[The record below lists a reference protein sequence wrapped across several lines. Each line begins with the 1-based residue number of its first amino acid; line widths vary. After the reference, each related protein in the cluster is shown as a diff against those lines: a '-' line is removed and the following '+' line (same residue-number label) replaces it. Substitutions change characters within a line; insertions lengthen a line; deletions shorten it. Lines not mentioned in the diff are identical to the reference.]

1 MIHRFQFQ
9 TTSCAV
15 QLGNALTWLK
25 NRKTQ
30 LLDLTATQSEAIHCI
45 LKRSEV
51 KDVTAADLM
60 EALQLS
66 QSTVA
71 GVIRR
76 LEEKGLIARCAA
88 QEDARVNILRPTK
101 KGRELEQQLKQ
112 SAVETEAILLH
123 GMTPQEQAEFCR
135 LLQKALAN
143 VNAERIREGCRDER

>member
-9 TTSCAV
+9 TTSYAV

-30 LLDLTATQSEAIHCI
+30 LLDLTATQSEAIRCI

-66 QSTVA
+66 QSTV
-71 GVIRR
+71 
-76 LEEKGLIARCAA
+76 
-88 QEDARVNILRPTK
+88 
-101 KGRELEQQLKQ
+101 
-112 SAVETEAILLH
+112 ETEAILLR
-123 GMTPQEQAEFCR
+123 GMTPQEQAEFRR

-143 VNAERIREGCRDER
+143 VNAVRMREGCRDER